1 MSKPS
6 SNAAPVRAQ
15 QPPLSVTDALEILA
29 AALAECSKAGL
40 SVTVGTVPASASDG
54 PRAVIVLPGVSG
66 AVQDGR
72 AVFTMTEAQH
82 EAQH

>member
-6 SNAAPVRAQ
+6 SSAAPARAQ

-29 AALAECSKAGL
+29 AALAECSKSGL
-40 SVTVGTVPASASDG
+40 SVTVGTAPG
-54 PRAVIVLPGVSG
+54 RAVIVIPGVSG

-72 AVFTMTEAQH
+72 AVFTVLEEQH
-82 EAQH
+82 EA